1 MLNEHYPNRTCVYDG
16 EAPFCDGK
24 CPPGY
29 PHGYASK
36 DGKGMPAGFGK
47 PCITG
52 MKVYC
57 CKFGVY

>member
-1 MLNEHYPNRTCVYDG
+1 MLNKIAPNRTCVYDG

-52 MKVYC
+52 LKVYC
-57 CKFGVY
+57 CKFGP